1 MNEKHQF
8 MASYQAALQAPPQQ
22 SNFGVAPSKYSFS
35 VNDLMQAAEKKLTM
49 VPIRIDV
56 ETDGVKWRDTFTWNL
71 NEAII
76 TPDQFAKALC
86 DDVALTPLLI
96 PLISAQIKE
105 QLEDYR
111 NHAPELIG
119 TDETATRGNDS
130 IDDGEKD
137 LAELRIIIK
146 LDITIDQQ
154 CINDQFEW
162 DMACRRNNPEIFAD
176 TLVSELG
183 LYPEFKTAIAHSIRE
198 QIHSAKKS
206 LLVANH
212 DFGTGQIKDENV
224 AAMFLPPLGSTV
236 KRTAKEINE
245 FGPFFSVASATEIEK
260 MEKDLERET
269 R

>member
-1 MNEKHQF
+1 
-8 MASYQAALQAPPQQ
+8 
-22 SNFGVAPSKYSFS
+22 
-35 VNDLMQAAEKKLTM
+35 MQAAEKKLTM

-146 LDITIDQQ
+146 
-154 CINDQFEW
+154 FEW
-162 DMACRRNNPEIFAD
+162 DMACRRNNPELFAD